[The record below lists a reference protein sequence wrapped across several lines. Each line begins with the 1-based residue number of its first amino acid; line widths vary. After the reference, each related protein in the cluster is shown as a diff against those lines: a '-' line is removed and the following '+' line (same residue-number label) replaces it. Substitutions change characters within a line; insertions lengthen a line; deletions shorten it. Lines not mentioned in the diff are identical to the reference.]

1 MAGERYNDEFKI
13 AAVRQITQER
23 HSARSVADRLGVTTK
38 SLYNWK
44 ARFGDDS
51 PAYQSKKSSDDEL
64 RRLKAE
70 LKRVTQERDILKEAA
85 VFFAGESKKN
95 TRL

>member
-13 AAVRQITQER
+13 AAVRQITQEG
-23 HSARSVADRLGVTTK
+23 HSVSSVADRLGVTTK

-51 PAYQSKKSSDDEL
+51 PLTNL
-64 RRLKAE
+64 RSRLMMSYGA
-70 LKRVTQERDILKEAA
+70 
-85 VFFAGESKKN
+85 
-95 TRL
+95 

>member
-13 AAVRQITQER
+13 AEVRQITQEG
-23 HSARSVADRLGVTTK
+23 HSVSSVADRLGVTTK

-51 PAYQSKKSSDDEL
+51 SAYQP
-64 RRLKAE
+64 
-70 LKRVTQERDILKEAA
+70 
-85 VFFAGESKKN
+85 
-95 TRL
+95 